1 MRRKHCQNVPNE
13 AKHRD
18 KREDGSDDLQETG
31 ESSRE
36 NKTVAQAQIIY
47 QLYFNDLTM
56 DFCHL
61 NVQL

>member
-13 AKHRD
+13 AKHKD
-18 KREDGSDDLQETG
+18 KREDGSDDLQQTG

-56 DFCHL
+56 DF
-61 NVQL
+61 